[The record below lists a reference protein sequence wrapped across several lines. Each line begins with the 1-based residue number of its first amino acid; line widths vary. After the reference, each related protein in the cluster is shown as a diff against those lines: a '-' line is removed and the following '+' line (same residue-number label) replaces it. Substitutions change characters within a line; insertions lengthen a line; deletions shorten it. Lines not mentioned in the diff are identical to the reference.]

1 MNYLKKHKEVFAF
14 IVAVLVFAIAAVN
27 VFKEQQQRANLIR
40 EGAIVISSSASC
52 AMPVSYSYVPQ
63 KNKRKSDEDQLHTED
78 DTVTVNQPSNN
89 QQIN

>member
-14 IVAVLVFAIAAVN
+14 IAVVLVFAIAAVN
-27 VFKEQQQRANLIR
+27 IFKEQQKRANLIR

-63 KNKRKSDEDQLHTED
+63 KTKRKSDKNQHHAEG
-78 DTVTVNQPSNN
+78 DTVTVSQLSNN
-89 QQIN
+89 QQTN

>member
-14 IVAVLVFAIAAVN
+14 IAVVLVFAIAAAN
-27 VFKEQQQRANLIR
+27 IFTEQKKRANLIR

-63 KNKRKSDEDQLHTED
+63 KNERKSDKNQSHAED
-78 DTVTVNQPSNN
+78 DTVTVNRPSNN
-89 QQIN
+89 QQTN